1 MLSEDEKGSPRTL
14 LRERVLA
21 ALGWLLLV
29 VFFIASIFIL
39 TARWFVTTQLS
50 SHSDEIA
57 AFIAQTTGIDITAEL
72 MDVGFTVIHPV
83 ISLHNVK
90 LSRRGGPV
98 SLSLPSVQAELSW
111 SSLWHLEP
119 RFSTLIISHPTL
131 DIRKV
136 DENHWDVAGFAINT
150 DLSAAS
156 AEAEAEAGQR
166 FSRWLFGQ
174 GRLMIE
180 DGTFRYHDESSSTN
194 GPVTLE
200 RVTAVFRQE
209 LFDYRTAVSG
219 ILMEGSTPRSFDLR
233 ARIRKN
239 IFALPDNPLT
249 WSGELYGDLDRIR
262 ASELLKNLGLKGRHD
277 YGRASYPD
285 SGPENR
291 FQGGD
296 DRRNPFRVAERDVG
310 VPG

>member
-1 MLSEDEKGSPRTL
+1 MAECKYQKTTLPTVARKKNTSRNIYVSAQCVVFNGGRYKPRNLSQSSWVIIPIVRTPDNPTTNAFRRRKGSPRTL

-57 AFIAQTTGIDITAEL
+57 AFIAETTGIDITAER

-150 DLSAAS
+150 SLSTTS
-156 AEAEAEAGQR
+156 SEAEAGQR

-194 GPVTLE
+194 GPLTLE

-233 ARIRKN
+233 ARIRKTY
-239 IFALPDNPLT
+239 LLCLT
-249 WSGELYGDLDRIR
+249 TR
-262 ASELLKNLGLKGRHD
+262 
-277 YGRASYPD
+277 
-285 SGPENR
+285 
-291 FQGGD
+291 
-296 DRRNPFRVAERDVG
+296 
-310 VPG
+310 

>member
-57 AFIAQTTGIDITAEL
+57 AFIAETTGIDITAER

-150 DLSAAS
+150 VSL
-156 AEAEAEAGQR
+156 
-166 FSRWLFGQ
+166 
-174 GRLMIE
+174 RL
-180 DGTFRYHDESSSTN
+180 
-194 GPVTLE
+194 
-200 RVTAVFRQE
+200 
-209 LFDYRTAVSG
+209 
-219 ILMEGSTPRSFDLR
+219 
-233 ARIRKN
+233 
-239 IFALPDNPLT
+239 LPKP
-249 WSGELYGDLDRIR
+249 
-262 ASELLKNLGLKGRHD
+262 K
-277 YGRASYPD
+277 PD
-285 SGPENR
+285 SA
-291 FQGGD
+291 
-296 DRRNPFRVAERDVG
+296 FRVGCLGRDD
-310 VPG
+310 